1 MSTALN
7 KTATSTPMEIR
18 TGMVMEKA
26 IEQKAVEDDDLQGE
40 EIPAFVNILIK
51 CTGKL
56 PVHRQDY
63 MVVKSYQ
70 EFTANIF
77 GNLLRDMY

>member
-1 MSTALN
+1 MSTALK

-26 IEQKAVEDDDLQGE
+26 IEWKAVEDDDLQGE
-40 EIPAFVNILIK
+40 EIPALVNILIK

-56 PVHRQDY
+56 PVHR
-63 MVVKSYQ
+63 
-70 EFTANIF
+70 
-77 GNLLRDMY
+77 